1 MQIVWEYQ
9 GGEDVTNA
17 TFPEIYQANVNTKH
31 TPMIIAVHSSH
42 LDIMASRN
50 IITKA

>member
-1 MQIVWEYQ
+1 MWEYQ
-9 GGEDVTNA
+9 GGDDVTNA
-17 TFPEIYQANVNTKH
+17 VFPEIYQANVNTKQ

-42 LDIMASRN
+42 LDIMDNRN